1 MHIMEGFLPVTHAL
15 GWTIAALPPIA
26 WGIRCVRKLLRET
39 PEARLV
45 LGASGGF
52 AFVLSALKLPSI
64 TGSCSHPTGMGLGA
78 VLFGPA
84 VMSVLGFVV
93 LLFQALLLAHGGITT
108 LGANTFAMAVVGS
121 YAAAAVFR
129 ACTLLRVPFGAA
141 IFLAAA
147 LADMATYVVTA
158 LQLAWAF
165 PDPLTGFY
173 GSALKFLGV
182 FSLTQLPLAIVEGLM
197 TVVVMN
203 LLRSHAMEL
212 IARLLPTSAAAA
224 IGAKVPATA
233 AETCDHPRT
242 LRKPKPIHGVFPV
255 IEKPSRSGA
264 P

>member
-15 GWTIAALPPIA
+15 GWSIAALPPIG
-26 WGIRCVRKLLRET
+26 WGLRCVRKLLSER

-52 AFVLSALKLPSI
+52 AFVLSALKLPSLS
-64 TGSCSHPTGMGLGA
+64 GSCSHPTGMGLGA

-121 YAAAAVFR
+121 YVAAGVYR
-129 ACTLLRVPFGAA
+129 ACSFLRVPFSGSV
-141 IFLAAA
+141 FLAAS
-147 LADMATYVVTA
+147 LADMATYLVTA

-165 PDPLTGFY
+165 PDSVAGFY
-173 GSALKFLGV
+173 GAALKFLGV
-182 FSLTQLPLAIVEGLM
+182 FAFTQLPLAIIEGLL

-203 LLRSHAMEL
+203 LLRSHATEL
-212 IARLLPTSAAAA
+212 MVRLLPTPTAGG
-224 IGAKVPATA
+224 IG
-233 AETCDHPRT
+233 
-242 LRKPKPIHGVFPV
+242 
-255 IEKPSRSGA
+255 SGA